1 MPQARTQRH
10 SEFSAEKL
18 NQMLLKFIDL
28 IVNIDTIFLL
38 LRMRTFAPN
47 KASDSKRNL
56 LSNNNKSFC
65 SPKINTAK

>member
-1 MPQARTQRH
+1 MPQARIQRS

-38 LRMRTFAPN
+38 IRMRTLRQTRPQIL
-47 KASDSKRNL
+47 SENL
-56 LSNNNKSFC
+56 LSNNNKSFLL
-65 SPKINTAK
+65 PKD